1 MFGLRRRVDQTPAP
15 QAAPVLD
22 LSGPRLRRAFSDLA
36 SAAEPTG
43 GVERYLTALTLKSA
57 LFSEMLTGGAVAD
70 LTEEAFLDLAAFIT
84 PVRRRVG
91 AELALSGFAPM
102 RLAVTALVEG
112 MEDMSTTDA
121 RMAAFCETWP
131 QDKAH
136 RWVRDL
142 GAELLHFADPEHY
155 PLMTRW
161 VWDAKVAT
169 GVLRE
174 IWHADDIDAAVID
187 VPDSYLTFATLREEL
202 DGFLASEGVYRDR
215 SFMADLMMAHI
226 YAGYINDAGGQYL
239 RSDFTIEGDP
249 MLHTRRMLGLDA
261 VDTET
266 GRTRLRLV
274 DGTAH
279 VLGGLILDGPA
290 ALPEPEAPHADP

>member
-1 MFGLRRRVDQTPAP
+1 MFGLRRKIDGGQTPA
-15 QAAPVLD
+15 AAPVLD

-43 GVERYLTALTLKSA
+43 GVERYITALTLKSA
-57 LFSEMLTGGAVAD
+57 LFAEMLKGGEAKD
-70 LTEEAFLDLAAFIT
+70 LTEEGFLDLAAFIT

-91 AELALSGFAPM
+91 AELSASGFAPLRRAIAALVDGLEDTDTADA
-102 RLAVTALVEG
+102 RLAE
-112 MEDMSTTDA
+112 
-121 RMAAFCETWP
+121 FCATFP

-142 GAELLHFADPEHY
+142 GAELLHFTDPERY

-161 VWDAKVAT
+161 VWDQRVAT

-174 IWHADDIDAAVID
+174 IWHADDIDAVEIR
-187 VPDSYLTFATLREEL
+187 VPDDFLTFATLREEL

-215 SFMADLMMAHI
+215 AFMADLMMAHI
-226 YAGYINDAGGQYL
+226 YAGYINDRGGQYL
-239 RSDFTIEGDP
+239 RSDFTTEGDP

-279 VLGGLILDGPA
+279 VLGGLT
-290 ALPEPEAPHADP
+290 ALPEPETP